1 MAGALGV
8 RLGGVNFYNSA
19 AKVEPYIGD
28 GVCQLEARHILER
41 YPDCVCQF
49 VSGIVIRNRF
59 NRDVKTLEGGQ

>member
-28 GVCQLEARHILER
+28 GVCQLEARHILEGIR
-41 YPDCVCQF
+41 IVY
-49 VSGIVIRNRF
+49 VSSFLVLLSGTGLIGML
-59 NRDVKTLEGGQ
+59 KH